1 MLEKLLSAL
10 LHAKS
15 GALATVLVLGTSG
28 ALVAAAVDNGM
39 TTNATKQ
46 GETTETATDQSNTTT
61 NPVSEA
67 ILALFNRTNA
77 EDDPT
82 STATGKGCSDEA
94 HERNDAMKD
103 VNDAFKEAHQ
113 AVLGLSKGAPK
124 SAETRQLVRDA
135 DAELKDIRQDAV
147 KDIHA
152 TFDCDPNEDE
162 DPTSTATA
170 ATNTTTTTDTLT
182 GGTAE
187 EIADEAI
194 EAMEQVVADL
204 EEALEDLEESDE
216 ESVEAT
222 TTSTDTK
229 QNGKSENKGNKGGN
243 GKGRGR

>member
-15 GALATVLVLGTSG
+15 GALAVVLVLGTSG

-39 TTNATKQ
+39 TTFTNNQ
-46 GETTETATDQSNTTT
+46 GETTESSTDQSNKTT
-61 NPVSEA
+61 NTVSEA

-94 HERNDAMKD
+94 HERNAAMKD

-113 AVLGLSKGAPK
+113 AVLGLSKDAPK
-124 SAETRQLVRDA
+124 SAETRQLVKDA

-147 KDIHA
+147 KDIHG
-152 TFDCDPNEDE
+152 TFDCDKDDE
-162 DPTSTATA
+162 DTTSTSTS
-170 ATNTTTTTDTLT
+170 TTTTTTTTTATLT

-204 EEALEDLEESDE
+204 ETALEELAESDE
-216 ESVEAT
+216 ESAEAT